1 MVPVHQELAEAA
13 RRAAEE
19 AMEEAADLSF
29 RWHGLPE
36 PGFITQFTAQFTTQ
50 FTTQFTGFT
59 STTLACWYILAR

>member
-36 PGFITQFTAQFTTQ
+36 PGFTAQFTAQ

>member
-29 RWHGLPE
+29 RWHGLAE
-36 PGFITQFTAQFTTQ
+36 PGSITQFTAH

-59 STTLACWYILAR
+59 STILACWCILAR